1 MTAKKFKSFVF
12 DLFEN
17 INSSNS
23 KELSSQCCS
32 LINS

>member
-1 MTAKKFKSFVF
+1 MTAKKFKLFVL
-12 DLFEN
+12 DLFEK
-17 INSSNS
+17 INTTNS